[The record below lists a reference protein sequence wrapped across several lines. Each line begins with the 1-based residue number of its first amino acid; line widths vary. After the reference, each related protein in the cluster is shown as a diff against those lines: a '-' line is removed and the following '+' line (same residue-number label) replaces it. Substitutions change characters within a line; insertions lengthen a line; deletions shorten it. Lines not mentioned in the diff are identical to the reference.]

1 MGGDRE
7 NESTTSLT
15 SHEKIKTT
23 NTGIECHLL
32 PFLITMVRM
41 QFGLFAAYSIGTAT
55 GKLLIML
62 SAYLEAYISC
72 FYSKRYI
79 KLKCF
84 VHAISYLGEHIYEN
98 KLKKAYEKCHNLFL

>member
-32 PFLITMVRM
+32 PFLITM
-41 QFGLFAAYSIGTAT
+41 QFGLFAAYRHS
-55 GKLLIML
+55 
-62 SAYLEAYISC
+62 
-72 FYSKRYI
+72 
-79 KLKCF
+79 
-84 VHAISYLGEHIYEN
+84 N
-98 KLKKAYEKCHNLFL
+98 W